1 MTTLPSLAE
10 HLADRQLDEDRRR
23 TARFPELLARKL
35 RRMSASPLA
44 FLRGSAPL
52 FSALLGEHPE
62 LAAGPPGEGWIVG
75 DLHLENFGAY
85 RADDTRVV
93 FDLNDFDDTVI
104 GPWRLDVL
112 RLTTSLLL
120 GGRELGADGVLALKL
135 ADAVIEAWC
144 RTVFDGEPPPSA
156 PAPVVAR
163 VEHVRARN
171 RAAFLKERVEGTG
184 AKTHFQRGERY
195 AELAKDVRAA
205 VPEAFAAYL
214 ASLSPAEHPGPK
226 CALGIV
232 DAALRIA
239 GTGSLGG
246 LRIAVLVEEGWIFD
260 LKEQGEASAAKLVD
274 ATRLAPAE
282 RVVTGFRACIE
293 HPPRALGTSTL
304 AGLSLFGRR
313 LAPQE
318 DKLALGK
325 IAPRDLPALATYLGA
340 LLGRAHARG
349 ARKRPHGQWSKAD
362 REGVRQ
368 QAVRLAG
375 IHEATYLALC
385 ERIRPLLG

>member
-1 MTTLPSLAE
+1 MPSLAE
-10 HLADRQLDEDRRR
+10 QLADRQLDEDRRR
-23 TARFPELLARKL
+23 TARFPDLLARKL

-52 FSALLGEHPE
+52 FYALLADHPE

-85 RADDTRVV
+85 RADDTKVV

-104 GPWRLDVL
+104 GPWRFDVL

-120 GGRELGADGVLALKL
+120 GSRELGADGVLALRL
-135 ADAVIEAWC
+135 ADAVIESWC
-144 RTVFDGEPPPSA
+144 RTVFDDAPLPVA

-163 VEHVRARN
+163 VEVVRARN
-171 RAAFLKERVEGTG
+171 RAALFKGRVDGSG
-184 AKTHFQRGERY
+184 SRMHFHRGDRY
-195 AELAKDVRAA
+195 ADLAEDVRAA
-205 VPEAFAAYL
+205 VPAAFATYL
-214 ASLSPAEHPGPK
+214 ASLAPDEHPGPK

-260 LKEQGEASAAKLVD
+260 LKEQGAASAAKLVD
-274 ATRLAPAE
+274 ATRLTPAE

-293 HPPRALGTSTL
+293 HPPRALGTSTID
-304 AGLSLFGRR
+304 GLSLFGRR

-318 DKLALGK
+318 DKLALDA
-325 IAPRDLPALATYLGA
+325 IPRRDLTELAAYLGA

-349 ARKRPHGQWSKAD
+349 ARKRPHGQWSKGD
-362 REGVRQ
+362 REGVRR

-385 ERIRPLLG
+385 ERVRPFLG